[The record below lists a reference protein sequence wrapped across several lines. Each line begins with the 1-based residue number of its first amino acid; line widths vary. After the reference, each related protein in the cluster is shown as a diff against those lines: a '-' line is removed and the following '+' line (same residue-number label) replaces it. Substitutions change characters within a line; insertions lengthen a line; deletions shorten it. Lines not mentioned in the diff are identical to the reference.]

1 MEARL
6 RIDWILC
13 DGYGLCGD
21 LLPDI
26 IELDDW
32 RYPIL
37 PPGPLDPADLD
48 AAQRAVD
55 CCPVQALKLERIRA
69 ERQAR

>member
-37 PPGPLDPADLD
+37 PPGPLDPAVFD

-55 CCPVQALKLERIRA
+55 CCPVRALKLERIHE
-69 ERQAR
+69 ERHAR